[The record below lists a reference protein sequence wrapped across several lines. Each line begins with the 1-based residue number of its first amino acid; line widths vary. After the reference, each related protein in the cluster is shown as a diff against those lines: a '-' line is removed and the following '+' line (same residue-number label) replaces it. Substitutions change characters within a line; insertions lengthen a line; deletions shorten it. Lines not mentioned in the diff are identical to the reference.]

1 MDRDTRNSAIAA
13 LVILVLFFAFAYYL
27 PAIMLTV
34 GKVSSLLAVIVAA
47 VFMFVLFV
55 VFWLRGRSQRGKGK

>member
-1 MDRDTRNSAIAA
+1 
-13 LVILVLFFAFAYYL
+13 
-27 PAIMLTV
+27 
-34 GKVSSLLAVIVAA
+34 VSSLLAVIVAV